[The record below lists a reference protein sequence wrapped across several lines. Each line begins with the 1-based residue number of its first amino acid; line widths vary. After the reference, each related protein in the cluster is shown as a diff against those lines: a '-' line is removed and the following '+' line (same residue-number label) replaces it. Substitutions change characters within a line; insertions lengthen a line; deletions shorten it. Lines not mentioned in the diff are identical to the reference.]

1 MFSMLPSSIPVAE
14 GRYDY
19 CVRVRGTVYLWGSGG
34 VTQDVTF
41 PNPLLLHISN
51 DTFGEPVTLGTET
64 AGGAHATLGTIQ
76 AGEHFTIPIQG
87 LSGVVATCSPHSTVT
102 CSLRRA

>member
-1 MFSMLPSSIPVAE
+1 MFSTLPSSIPVPE
-14 GRYDY
+14 GPYDY
-19 CVRVRGTVYLWGSGG
+19 RVRVRGTMYLWGSGG
-34 VTQDVTF
+34 VTQDVSF

-64 AGGAHATLGTIQ
+64 AGGVHTALGTVQ

-87 LSGVVATCSPHSTVT
+87 LSGVVATCSPHSTIT
-102 CSLRRA
+102 CSIRRA

>member
-1 MFSMLPSSIPVAE
+1 MFSTSPLGVSAADAC
-14 GRYDY
+14 YDY
-19 CVRVRGTVYLWGSGG
+19 RVKVRGTVHLWGSAGI
-34 VTQDVTF
+34 TQDMTF

-51 DTFGEPVTLGTET
+51 DTFGEPVALGTET
-64 AGGAHATLGTIQ
+64 VAGAHSAIGTIQ
-76 AGEHFTIPIQG
+76 PGEHLTIPIQG

>member
-1 MFSMLPSSIPVAE
+1 MFSTLPSSIPVAE
-14 GRYDY
+14 GRCDY
-19 CVRVRGTVYLWGSGG
+19 GVRVRGTVYLWGSGG

-41 PNPLLLHISN
+41 PNPVLLHISN
-51 DTFGEPVTLGTET
+51 DTFGEPVTLSTET
-64 AGGAHATLGTIQ
+64 TGGAHTTIGTLQ

-87 LSGVVATCSPHSTVT
+87 LSGVVATCSPHSTVM

>member
-1 MFSMLPSSIPVAE
+1 MFNPMQPTSPVAE

-19 CVRVRGTVYLWGSGG
+19 CVRVRGTAYLWGSSGL
-34 VTQDVTF
+34 TLDMTF
-41 PNPLLLHISN
+41 PSPLLLHISN

-64 AGGAHATLGTIQ
+64 VGAVPTTIGTLRP
-76 AGEHFTIPIQG
+76 GEHVTIPIQG
-87 LSGVVATCSPHSTVT
+87 LSGVVAAASPHSTVT

>member
-1 MFSMLPSSIPVAE
+1 MFSALPSSIPVAE
-14 GRYDY
+14 DRYDY
-19 CVRVRGTVYLWGSGG
+19 WVRVRGTVYLWGSGG
-34 VTQDVTF
+34 VAQDVTF

-64 AGGAHATLGTIQ
+64 AGGVHTTLGTIQ

-87 LSGVVATCSPHSTVT
+87 LSGVVATCSPHSTMT

>member
-1 MFSMLPSSIPVAE
+1 MFGTSPSSVPVAE

-34 VTQDVTF
+34 VTRNMTF

-51 DTFGEPVTLGTET
+51 DTFGEPVTLSTET
-64 AGGAHATLGTIQ
+64 SAGAPTILGTLQ

-87 LSGVVATCSPHSTVT
+87 LSGVVANCSPHSTVT

>member
-1 MFSMLPSSIPVAE
+1 MVNTLPSSIPVAE

-19 CVRVRGTVYLWGSGG
+19 YVRVRGTVYLWGSGG
-34 VTQDVTF
+34 VTQKMTF

-64 AGGAHATLGTIQ
+64 VSGVHTAIGTIQ

-87 LSGVVATCSPHSTVT
+87 IRGVVATCSPHSTVI
-102 CSLRRA
+102 CSLRKA